1 VNNHAFSSVYK
12 SALIGCDRD
21 LRLGFLYEFN
31 PFTLSD
37 RVSDC
42 IEGYFRVSASDTML
56 RYFRCGEHSALVG
69 LLILLL
75 KIFTH
80 FVETHLRLFLDLTFT
95 PVIGVQYIIKIFGE
109 PGLRF
114 LKHKTQLMI
123 IAATV
128 VIAVGLAVFPISGTP
143 HSGMIKVSGDLF
155 AGNRNLI
162 PINRAYSIENILNGK
177 NDFKNT
183 LDTITLDTL
192 WTGSIPL
199 TIQSGETITNVMLA
213 ANSIDLTSLNPG
225 EEFSFNNIVGLRTE
239 EKGYKEGLM
248 YTNGEVVSGV
258 GGGICIV
265 STILYNAALETGL
278 KILERHPHSGPVS
291 YAEPGRDAAVSYG
304 WADLR
309 FKNDTGH
316 PIVIK
321 SKVENNELLVSVF
334 GVKKPNQT
342 IIITAKDYE
351 ELPYKIEEIEDE
363 TVPDG
368 QVVVDQ
374 KARPGYAVTIVRSFM
389 ENGKLI
395 KEETISKDIML
406 PQDKKIRVPYVPLSI
421 PTNLPTLPGF
431 PSEHPD
437 SSNSATSAA
446 APDQKSTVAPK
457 SGSFTV
463 PDNAKPA
470 PKPSQPERLPDSSGS
485 APLPNAATDGRNLSN
500 SDRTTP
506 TASE

>member
-1 VNNHAFSSVYK
+1 
-12 SALIGCDRD
+12 
-21 LRLGFLYEFN
+21 
-31 PFTLSD
+31 
-37 RVSDC
+37 
-42 IEGYFRVSASDTML
+42 M
-56 RYFRCGEHSALVG
+56 
-69 LLILLL
+69 
-75 KIFTH
+75 
-80 FVETHLRLFLDLTFT
+80 
-95 PVIGVQYIIKIFGE
+95 
-109 PGLRF
+109 RF
-114 LKHKTQLMI
+114 FKHKTKLMI

-128 VIAVGLAVFPISGTP
+128 IIAIGLAVLPISGIN
-143 HSGMIKVSGDLF
+143 HSGMIQVSGDLF
-155 AGNRNLI
+155 AGSGNLI
-162 PINRAYSIENILNGK
+162 PVNRTYSIENILNGT
-177 NDFKNT
+177 NNFKNI
-183 LDTITLDTL
+183 LDTINLDTL

-213 ANSIDLTSLNPG
+213 SSSIDMTSLNPG

-291 YAEPGRDAAVSYG
+291 YAEPGRDAAVSFG

-316 PIVIK
+316 PIIIK

-334 GVKKPNQT
+334 GVKNPNQT
-342 IIITAKDYE
+342 VTITAKDFE

-363 TVPDG
+363 TVPEG
-368 QVVVDQ
+368 QVIVDQ
-374 KARPGYAVTIVRSFM
+374 KARPGYAVTIVRSFL

-406 PQDKKIRVPYVPLSI
+406 PQDKKIRVPYIPLAI
-421 PTNLPTLPGF
+421 PDNLPTLPGF
-431 PSEHPD
+431 PSEHPE
-437 SSNSATSAA
+437 SLSPAT
-446 APDQKSTVAPK
+446 PDQKTTDAPK

-463 PDNAKPA
+463 PDDTKPA

-500 SDRTTP
+500 SERTTP